1 MECMYAY
8 LYISYI
14 RIWLLV
20 CNWNSDALLQYGSLS
35 SSRKSP
41 KDNPLN
47 NEKKSSAVF
56 STKRHVPDGPNVH
69 ERLSLGW
76 TEGASRIL
84 VHPVAAKDQVLVIIR
99 HMFSCT
105 AYLGTHKERVWK
117 QKNDE
122 KCRSSCKWMSGRQF
136 HLQ

>member
-69 ERLSLGW
+69 ERLSLVW

-105 AYLGTHKERVWK
+105 A
-117 QKNDE
+117 
-122 KCRSSCKWMSGRQF
+122 
-136 HLQ
+136 